1 MKIRPDYNK
10 KPVCYFC
17 NKNNATE
24 DSSLTKTVY
33 GVTKS
38 RLLPLSV
45 DYISIGVEIP
55 RCSECKKV
63 HDKFNTPFLIVF
75 IIATIA
81 VGWFLKTKV
90 DGWFEGEWY
99 NYVFSIIITV
109 IFSSILTAI
118 IALPLKILSFYLFSR
133 DKHKCKDDD
142 DLDDYAPLQK
152 LYKCGCTNLKPD
164 AARSQKDA
172 INGYLFK
179 ETITSIKEEDNCIVI
194 TQ

>member
-10 KPVCYFC
+10 KPLCYFC
-17 NKNNATE
+17 NKNIATD
-24 DSSLTKTVY
+24 DSALSKTVY

-45 DYISIGVEIP
+45 DYISIDVEIP
-55 RCSECKKV
+55 RCHECKKV
-63 HDKFNTPFLIVF
+63 HDKFNTPYTIVF

-81 VGWFLKTKV
+81 TGWYLLTKGSEWF
-90 DGWFEGEWY
+90 DGVWY
-99 NYVFSIIITV
+99 KYVLGIAATV
-109 IFSSILTAI
+109 VISTILTGI

-133 DKHKCKDDD
+133 DEYKCKDDD

-152 LYKCGCTNLKPD
+152 LHKCGFTNHRPD
-164 AARSQKDA
+164 AAASQKDD

-179 ETITSIKEEDNCIVI
+179 KTITSIKEEDNCNII
-194 TQ
+194 SQ